1 MITLEFRKKIIQR
14 AKAANDLEALLLWV
28 NDECELQEL
37 THEQLCY
44 AVDVAKHNYKNKK
57 Q

>member
-44 AVDVAKHNYKNKK
+44 AIDVAKSNYNSKK
-57 Q
+57 